1 MAKPRTEAEQRAVQ
15 TKLDDVLTAAG
26 LPTDSRLRKI
36 LDEES
41 EIVDI
46 GRGAVP
52 RIITRNGDDIS
63 HAARLEELK
72 QDFMYAKN
80 FPDAGKKIVPKNDMR
95 TLSENFE
102 AIAAGKVR
110 VE

>member
-46 GRGAVP
+46 GRESVP
-52 RIITRNGDDIS
+52 RIITRSGDDIS

-72 QDFMYAKN
+72 QDSMYKGA
-80 FPDAGKKIVPKNDMR
+80 FPKPKTTVDKRDLRTMSEHFDEIASGKITVK
-95 TLSENFE
+95 
-102 AIAAGKVR
+102 
-110 VE
+110 